1 MSKIEN
7 MQQLRLEITRLRG
20 EVKKQEAQVKNDLRE
35 VREELKP
42 ANLVWSALSSITGIK
57 MNRNEFFKDG
67 FAFGMSMLLQRFVL
81 KTEKKVEHLIYEFID
96 SLVNRIKHYTDK
108 FTNPEARRQEREDA

>member
-7 MQQLRLEITRLRG
+7 IQQLRYEISHLRNIA
-20 EVKKQEAQVKNDLRE
+20 KKQEEQIKNDLQGIKE
-35 VREELKP
+35 DLKP

-57 MNRNEFFKDG
+57 MNRSEFFKDG
-67 FAFGMSMLLQRFVL
+67 FAFGLSMLLQRFVL
-81 KTEKKVEHLIYEFID
+81 KTEKKVEHLIYDFID

-108 FTNPEARRQEREDA
+108 FTNPEAKRKEREDT